1 MIDVGAGRRL
11 RGPEQ
16 EAEDDS
22 VCGEPE
28 ILESERPRPQGSSP
42 VEEFPV
48 EKQAEEDIFDSAH
61 KSGSNKKS
69 RKAGFGSLFD
79 KRTSDKMNETEDMQ
93 SGESEMIV
101 KTVKEACVEGLVVT
115 GGGKEGIFIKE
126 VKLDSPGSKHLS
138 VKEGDQILSA
148 TVYFDNVSYED
159 ALQILEHAQPYKMEF
174 CLRRKVEPT
183 IPENAEIVHPKEKD
197 QGPPVMRSQ
206 RKMKKQQERISWP
219 KFPSFGKGP
228 RVQFKRSHSTSEA
241 EEHRKLEMSP
251 PTSDTE
257 SPLKS
262 PLKCPDGK
270 DKKKKH
276 KVQIKMKMKGHR
288 SKSVEEPQRNEK
300 VLVWENQQV
309 EDILEEKVPE
319 GHEEKMQE
327 IPQVLD
333 RAENEVS
340 SKTGNDDPFQS
351 LSGMEL
357 HEAHLI
363 SLGNTLKTTDI
374 SFALA
379 QGGKIESSEMK
390 VRIHQKE
397 KPDIGTENQA
407 ETTEALYTIPDP
419 SACDNVMLSQA
430 EGLVMI
436 SNGRR
441 DPCLKMR
448 VMGFEPEVH
457 WQTWPHQRLTL

>member
-1 MIDVGAGRRL
+1 MCDCFHLAFPNWHAPAAGAGRRL

-16 EAEDDS
+16 EEEDDS
-22 VCGEPE
+22 VCEEPE
-28 ILESERPRPQGSSP
+28 ILEKERPRPQGSSP

-48 EKQAEEDIFDSAH
+48 EKQAEEDISDSAH
-61 KSGSNKKS
+61 KSGSNKKG

-79 KRTSDKMNETEDMQ
+79 KRTSDKMNETESD
-93 SGESEMIV
+93 ESEMIV

-126 VKLDSPGSKHLS
+126 VKLDSPASKHLS

-174 CLRRKVEPT
+174 CLRRKVEPSIT
-183 IPENAEIVHPKEKD
+183 ENAEIIHTKEKEHD
-197 QGPPVMRSQ
+197 PPMMRSQ

-251 PTSDTE
+251 PTSDAE
-257 SPLKS
+257 SPLKY
-262 PLKCPDGK
+262 PDGK

-276 KVQIKMKMKGHR
+276 KVQLKMKMKGHR
-288 SKSVEEPQRNEK
+288 SKSVEESQTNEQ
-300 VLVWENQQV
+300 LVWENQQV

-319 GHEEKMQE
+319 RHEEQMQE
-327 IPQVLD
+327 IPQFLGG
-333 RAENEVS
+333 AENEVS
-340 SKTGNDDPFQS
+340 SKTGTDDPFQS
-351 LSGMEL
+351 LSAMER

-363 SLGNTLKTTDI
+363 SLGRGRNISTL
-374 SFALA
+374 
-379 QGGKIESSEMK
+379 Q
-390 VRIHQKE
+390 
-397 KPDIGTENQA
+397 
-407 ETTEALYTIPDP
+407 
-419 SACDNVMLSQA
+419 
-430 EGLVMI
+430 
-436 SNGRR
+436 
-441 DPCLKMR
+441 
-448 VMGFEPEVH
+448 
-457 WQTWPHQRLTL
+457 